1 MFIFIFLFF
10 VMQAG
15 MILDPL
21 ASHPI
26 SAFGASFLNKRPTP
40 SECGASSSSC
50 PENNINSPVVNR
62 SFPDWVHR
70 FSQSPSTARLNPR
83 ISAVIWAVFPASYIV
98 RTFQVPMLKVF
109 LVERTGIGIVASF
122 RLSPQHVIRPGKP
135 GPASSR
141 MEVLFS
147 FVVHVSVA

>member
-1 MFIFIFLFF
+1 
-10 VMQAG
+10 

-26 SAFGASFLNKRPTP
+26 SAFCASFLNNRPTP

-50 PENNINSPVVNR
+50 PEYNFNSPVVNR
-62 SFPDWVHR
+62 SCPDWVHR
-70 FSQSPSTARLNPR
+70 VSHSPSTARLNLR
-83 ISAVIWAVFPASYIV
+83 SSAVTCAVV
-98 RTFQVPMLKVF
+98 RTFQVPMFKVF
-109 LVERTGIGIVASF
+109 LVERRVIGIVASF

-141 MEVLFS
+141 TEVLFS